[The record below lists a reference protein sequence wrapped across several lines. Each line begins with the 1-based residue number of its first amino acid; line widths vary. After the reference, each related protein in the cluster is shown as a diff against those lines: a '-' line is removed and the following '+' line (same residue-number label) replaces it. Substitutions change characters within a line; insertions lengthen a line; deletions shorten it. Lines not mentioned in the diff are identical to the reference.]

1 MSASLRCPGCR
12 RRVRVPDGTDPARCR
27 CSKCRTRLRS
37 VEDEAYRVFA
47 AAVAPDPHPT
57 PSPAEPSPAEPLS
70 LDECEPIGTVGAPTV
85 ELPPPF
91 KVPARVVGRSPL
103 FGPVTAVLTPFGLF
117 LEREP
122 NRPLAFA
129 PVGTKAAASGR
140 ALGLQLPTGQ
150 MLVILPSRALATD
163 AAAFL
168 GAMRPVPAPADYATP
183 GWVFPSG
190 LLLVLVLAAAAFVGG
205 VVLYVVLRPPQ
216 NIETPSPPPPAPPPT
231 EPPPPSPPPGPE
243 EPPTHYDLAYRDG
256 VTRLTDGPAAV
267 TALAVTPDGTETV
280 VGYAD
285 GTTWAWKLDE
295 PAFEPPRVGPKGVGP
310 VRRIDFDKRA
320 EFACLTGD
328 TGLSVASFHAPR
340 TTVQIPGRPA
350 CAVPDDSAVRYA
362 ALRGDKLV
370 VRYVAAGF
378 VRSPPPARVKGG
390 VLTVTAKDET
400 TPGNVR
406 QDVPAPGATFVAWH
420 PAGKVVY
427 GSPTGAVTAYPT
439 GVKAVP
445 LTRAHKAPV
454 RAWAVGPVW
463 PDFAT
468 GDDYGLVGVWP
479 NKAQGPFTLQASAVA
494 VTGLAFSPC
503 GGELAVADES
513 GAVAVWNLPT
523 RAKVFETV
531 RRPPVVVAYSPRA
544 DALLISNEKG
554 VEVWSM
560 AALLGG
566 TWP

>member
-12 RRVRVPDGTDPARCR
+12 RRVRVPAGTDAARSR

-37 VEDEAYRVFA
+37 VDDDAYEVFA
-47 AAVAPDPHPT
+47 AAVAPDPYPT
-57 PSPAEPSPAEPLS
+57 PSPTEPLS
-70 LDECEPIGTVGAPTV
+70 LDECEPIPTVGAPTV

-91 KVPARVVGRSPL
+91 KVPARVVSRSPL
-103 FGPVTAVLTPFGLF
+103 FGPVTAVFAPFGLF

-140 ALGLQLPTGQ
+140 ALGLQLATGQ
-150 MLVILPSRALATD
+150 LVVMLPSRALAAD

-168 GAMRPVPAPADYATP
+168 GAARPVPAPADYATP
-183 GWVFPSG
+183 GWVLPSG

-205 VVLYVVLRPPQ
+205 AALYLALRPPPA
-216 NIETPSPPPPAPPPT
+216 ITTPPSPPPV
-231 EPPPPSPPPGPE
+231 EPPPVEPPPPPPGPE

-256 VTRLTDGPAAV
+256 MTRLADGPAAV

-310 VRRIDFDKRA
+310 VRRIDFGPDA
-320 EFACLTGD
+320 EFAFLTGD
-328 TGLSVASFHAPR
+328 TGLSLAAFRASRA
-340 TTVQIPGRPA
+340 TVQVPGRPA
-350 CAVPDDSAVRYA
+350 CVVPAADAVRYA

-370 VRYVAAGF
+370 VRYVAAEF
-378 VRSPPPARVKGG
+378 VRNPPAARVKGG
-390 VLTVTAKDET
+390 VLAVTPKDET
-400 TPGNVR
+400 TPAVAR
-406 QDVPAPGATFVAWH
+406 VDPPAPGATFVAWH

-427 GSPTGAVTAYPT
+427 GSRTGVVSAYPT
-439 GVKAVP
+439 GVKNAP
-445 LTRAHKAPV
+445 LTRAHQAPV
-454 RAWAVGPVW
+454 RAWAVGPGW

-468 GDDYGLVGVWP
+468 GDDYGTVGVWP
-479 NKAQGPFTLQASAVA
+479 DKALGPFTLRAGAVA

-523 RAKVFETV
+523 RAKVFEVV
-531 RRPPVVVAYSPRA
+531 RRPPVVVAYGPRA
-544 DALLISNEKG
+544 DVLLISDGKG
-554 VEVWSM
+554 VEVWSL
-560 AALLGG
+560 AALSEGA
-566 TWP
+566 WP